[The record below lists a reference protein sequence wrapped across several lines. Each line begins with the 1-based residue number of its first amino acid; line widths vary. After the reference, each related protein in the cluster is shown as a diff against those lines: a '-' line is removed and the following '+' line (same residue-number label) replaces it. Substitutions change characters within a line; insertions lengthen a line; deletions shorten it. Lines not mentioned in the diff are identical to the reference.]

1 MSMKDGVREYRVDYV
16 KWGNIYSEWYYR
28 KSDAINLC
36 FRLKDDPDVERRH
49 EIAIIHTQSNRQLA
63 WDF

>member
-28 KSDAINLC
+28 KSDAVNLC

-49 EIAIIHTQSNRQLA
+49 EIAIVHT
-63 WDF
+63 